1 MLTDEQLNEIAVDL
15 DGLLALQRAG
25 TPNYPRARRLMERLN
40 TGGQNQVAWN
50 GLIARTGDLQ
60 TG

>member
-15 DGLLALQRAG
+15 DDLLVLQRAG
-25 TPNYPRARRLMERLN
+25 TPNYARAKALMARLH

-50 GLIARTGDLQ
+50 ALVAKSGQLQ